1 MMYYSTTFT
10 WDGSQWLDFLWF
22 IFIPYQGSAAVD
34 MNGYAFA
41 ISADD
46 HPLAVVEADPQMAN
60 LGETKER

>member
-1 MMYYSTTFT
+1 
-10 WDGSQWLDFLWF
+10 
-22 IFIPYQGSAAVD
+22 

-60 LGETKER
+60 LGETKEQMKMCCFSSMLI